1 MGFFK
6 KLFSS
11 VGDALGGGLVNTG
24 LGFASSLF
32 GNAAKDA
39 AQARAAQLQFE
50 NWQKTYNIQRKDA
63 LADYDRNLKDQRQ
76 LMIDQAGLQRQGM
89 EAAGLNP
96 AQGQGSISLGGANVN
111 DVRSSDGSYNPV
123 TRDAMTNFGQYI
135 ADAFDPAKQAMIAN
149 TIAQT
154 HKLDME
160 TKKGATETELLQYD
174 LKKREATFDEEVQ
187 ALRDQFSSIASKA
200 LADTYLPQKE
210 YWAIEQ
216 LINEVDITK
225 NKLKLSN
232 IDVEYA
238 REMKKAEWNKLQ
250 AEVDNLKSSKDLN
263 DANSSLIKVK
273 KGFAE
278 LGIDISSHYGS
289 LLGPLMS
296 GKGKEIAESALQ
308 TLSGFFGAVLS
319 NLKGAVFGSSDDGE
333 LEDAKEK
340 YVKEHQR
347 DFLKWHIKK
356 YGLKGKKKD

>member
-6 KLFSS
+6 KLIKTA
-11 VGDALGGGLVNTG
+11 GDALGAGVVNTG
-24 LGFASSLF
+24 LGMVSSLF
-32 GNAAKDA
+32 GNSAKDK
-39 AQARAAQLQFE
+39 AQERAAQLQFE

-96 AQGQGSISLGGANVN
+96 AQGQGSISLGGASVN

-160 TKKGATETELLQYD
+160 TKKGATEIELLQYD
-174 LKKREATFDEEVQ
+174 LKKREATFAEEVQ

-200 LADTYLPQKE
+200 LADAYLPQKE
-210 YWAIEQ
+210 YYSIQQ
-216 LINEVDITK
+216 LITAVDITK
-225 NKLKLSN
+225 NELKLSN
-232 IDVEYA
+232 INVKFASKMKRAEY
-238 REMKKAEWNKLQ
+238 NKLL
-250 AEVDNLKSSKDLN
+250 AEVDNLKSLKNLN
-263 DANSSLIKVK
+263 DANSSLVNVK

-308 TLSGFFGAVLS
+308 TLSGFFGAMLR
-319 NLKGAVFGSSDDGE
+319 NLKSVVFGDDVEE
-333 LEDAKEK
+333 LKKENRDK
-340 YVKEHQR
+340 AEKSLNDFNEKE
-347 DFLKWHIKK
+347 FKK
-356 YGLKGKKKD
+356 RQEKFGT

>member
-1 MGFFK
+1 MI
-6 KLFSS
+6 SAA
-11 VGDALGGGLVNTG
+11 GDALGSGAVNTG
-24 LGFASSLF
+24 LGMVSSLF
-32 GNAAKDA
+32 GNAAKDK
-39 AQARAAQLQFE
+39 AQERAAQLQFE

-111 DVRSSDGSYNPV
+111 DVRSSEGSYNPV

-160 TKKGATETELLQYD
+160 TRKGATETELLRYD
-174 LKKREATFDEEVQ
+174 LEKRELTFNEEVQ
-187 ALRDQFSSIASKA
+187 ALRNQFSSIASKA
-200 LADTYLPQKE
+200 LADGYLSQKE
-210 YWAIEQ
+210 YYATEQ
-216 LINEVDITK
+216 LKTAVDITK
-225 NKLKLSN
+225 NELKLSN
-232 IDVEYA
+232 INVEWA
-238 REMKKAEWNKLQ
+238 RKMKKAEWNKLK
-250 AEVDNLKSSKDLN
+250 AEVDNLKSLEDLN
-263 DANSSLIKVK
+263 DANAALVKVK

-308 TLSGFFGAVLS
+308 TLSGFFGAMLRT
-319 NLKGAVFGSSDDGE
+319 LKGAVLGDDTEE
-333 LEDAKEK
+333 LKKENRRK
-340 YVKEHQR
+340 AEKALDDFNEKEFNKRH
-347 DFLKWHIKK
+347 
-356 YGLKGKKKD
+356 

>member
-6 KLFSS
+6 KLFNAA
-11 VGDALGGGLVNTG
+11 GDALGGGLVNTG

-32 GNAAKDA
+32 GNAAKDK
-39 AQARAAQLQFE
+39 AQARAAQLQFD

-63 LADYDRNLKDQRQ
+63 LVDYDRNLKDQRQ

-96 AQGQGSISLGGANVN
+96 AQGQGSISLGGANVG
-111 DVRSSDGSYNPV
+111 DIRSSEGSYNPV

-160 TKKGATETELLQYD
+160 TKKGATENELLQYD

-200 LADTYLPQKE
+200 LADAYLPQKE
-210 YWAIEQ
+210 YFAVQQ
-216 LINEVDITK
+216 LITEVDITK

-232 IDVEYA
+232 IDVEFA
-238 REMKKAEWNKLQ
+238 RQMKKAEYDKLQ
-250 AEVDNLKSSKDLN
+250 ADIEKLKASKNLD
-263 DANSSLIKVK
+263 DANAALINVK

-278 LGIDISSHYGS
+278 IGIDISSHYGS

-296 GKGKEIAESALQ
+296 GKGKELAQSALQ
-308 TLSGFFGAVLS
+308 TLSGFFGYFLQNVKAVI
-319 NLKGAVFGSSDDGE
+319 FGDDAE
-333 LEDAKEK
+333 KQKMENRRKATKALDEFNEKERK
-340 YVKEHQR
+340 NRQ
-347 DFLKWHIKK
+347 KK
-356 YGLKGKKKD
+356 LGIN